1 MKNYLKI
8 GILLLGISLI
18 FTNCEKDNQLVNEEL
33 TNDYIEYEITQEDI
47 LKIVELEFNPYQLK
61 LISKK
66 NREGINEKY
75 YIIEEDIMISYN
87 QVDEMISS
95 KKTNKQQNSK
105 SKHYH
110 SNNIVDNIQ
119 TLTVRGVNQGNEAL
133 SNAQQTALSG
143 AIQKYNELNIGLDFV
158 LTFGAEDNS
167 LDINAIQ
174 VVGPSGGRADF
185 PFNGNPGPIA
195 RIFTGTNG
203 ENANV
208 LRHIWIHELG
218 HTLGL
223 RHTDWFSRE
232 SCPARLRGNE
242 GVNSTEVPNAN
253 GANHIPGTPTGYDV
267 SSVMLACFNNS
278 VLGKFNSRDIIALEY
293 LYALPQGAS
302 LICGTTSETYTVD
315 NDGSSVTWQTP
326 SYLNILSSNN
336 TSVTVQPNSSN
347 INGPGYVRAVT
358 SNGAVQKDFW
368 IGKRYV
374 DGVNFTNS
382 VGGSGYF
389 CSSHTG
395 NEYEILPKITG
406 NTYQYRLLSFPS
418 LNVLYTSSVSNFNTG
433 TINYTPSPGWYVFEA
448 RITNACGTSPWG
460 GNEVEYVDCTNGGG
474 GGSGGGGGGG
484 DEEEGFPG

>member
-1 MKNYLKI
+1 MKNYLKLA
-8 GILLLGISLI
+8 ILLFGISLI
-18 FTNCEKDNQLVNEEL
+18 LTNCEKDTSFTNEEL
-33 TNDYIEYEITQEDI
+33 TNDFVEYEITEEDI
-47 LKIVELEFNPYQLK
+47 LKIRELEFNPFALR
-61 LISKK
+61 LINQK
-66 NREGINEKY
+66 NRYGINEKY

-95 KKTNKQQNSK
+95 KKMNKQQNSK

-110 SNNIVDNIQ
+110 SNNIVNNIQ
-119 TLTVRGVNQGNEAL
+119 TLTVRGVNQGNGAL
-133 SNAQQTALSG
+133 TNAQQTALSG

-174 VVGPSGGRADF
+174 VVGPAGGRADF

-203 ENANV
+203 SNANV

-223 RHTDWFSRE
+223 RHTDWFSLQ
-232 SCPARLRGNE
+232 SCGLNQSE
-242 GVNSTEVPNAN
+242 GINSTQEPNAN

-267 SSVMLACFNNS
+267 TSVMLACFNNS

-293 LYALPQGAS
+293 LYSLPQGAS
-302 LICGTTSETYTVD
+302 LICGTTSETYTLD
-315 NDGSSVTWQTP
+315 NDGSSVAWQTP

-336 TSVTVQPNSSN
+336 TSITVQPNSSN
-347 INGPGYVRAVT
+347 INGPGYVRAIT
-358 SNGAVQKDFW
+358 SNGTVQKDFW

-374 DGVNFTNS
+374 DGVNFSN
-382 VGGSGYF
+382 GIGEDGYF
-389 CSSHTG
+389 CSSNNG
-395 NEYEILPKITG
+395 NEYAISPKIKG

-418 LNVLYTSSVSNFNTG
+418 LSVLYTSTTTSSNSG

-448 RITNACGTSPWG
+448 RITNACGTSDWIG
-460 GNEVEYVDCTNGGG
+460 WEVEYVDCTNGGG
-474 GGSGGGGGGG
+474 GQG
-484 DEEEGFPG
+484 DQGEG